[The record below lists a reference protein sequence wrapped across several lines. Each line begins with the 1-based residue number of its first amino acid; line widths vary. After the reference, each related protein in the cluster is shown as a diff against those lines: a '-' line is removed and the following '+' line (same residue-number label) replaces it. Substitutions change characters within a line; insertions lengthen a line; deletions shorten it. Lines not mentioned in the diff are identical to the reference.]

1 LYSVRYYCHCIV
13 VAIAIAIA
21 IAIVVVSMQYV
32 DALGF
37 LVDQYVDALGVLAE
51 FRKNKVKKFDHKT
64 TTTVCTVSRNNHM
77 ST

>member
-51 FRKNKVKKFDHKT
+51 FRNNKT
-64 TTTVCTVSRNNHM
+64 TTTVCTVSRNNQD
-77 ST
+77 